1 VARGVVDKAPRDEH
15 PQQTDGAGA
24 SRPMLPTVVSDDRQT
39 PKARADVLAG
49 MNLPQSHRADLFR
62 SLHTTAHPLALVTVW
77 DVASAL
83 AAQDAGAPAIATTS
97 AGVAWSQG
105 VPDGDHL
112 DRARAVSVLAAIVS
126 AVDVPVSAD
135 IEGGYPDSTGDVAE
149 TVRAV
154 IEAGAVGINIE
165 DGSRSPDEL
174 CRRIAVARRVA
185 DETGVA
191 LFVNARCDVYL
202 TGAVAPAQRLAET
215 VRRAAAYVEAGAD
228 GIFVPGVVD
237 AQTIAALAGAVQV
250 PFNVMVGPGAL
261 DVAGL
266 GRLGVARA
274 SLGSSAAQAAA
285 TTVRDATAELL
296 ATGTYDCLTGALDY
310 GYVDGLLTRA
320 SSSQARRGATI
331 DA

>member
-1 VARGVVDKAPRDEH
+1 MVSAP
-15 PQQTDGAGA
+15 QVSGSWAV
-24 SRPMLPTVVSDDRQT
+24 TVVSDDRQT

-49 MNLPQSHRADLFR
+49 MNLPQSRHADLFR
-62 SLHTTAHPLALVTVW
+62 SLHTPARPLALVTVW

-105 VPDGDHL
+105 VPDGDRL
-112 DRARAVSVLAAIVS
+112 DRARAVSVLGAIVS

-135 IEGGYPDSTGDVAE
+135 IEGGYPDGSGDVAE

-154 IEAGAVGINIE
+154 IEAGAVGINVE

-174 CRRIAVARRVA
+174 CRRVAVARKVA
-185 DETGVA
+185 DQMGVG

-202 TGAVAPAQRLAET
+202 TGAVAPAQRLEKT

-237 AQTIAALAGAVQV
+237 AETIAALAEAVQV
-250 PFNVMVGPGAL
+250 PLNVMVGPGAL
-261 DVAGL
+261 DVAAL

-274 SLGSSAAQAAA
+274 SLGSSVAQAAA
-285 TTVRDATAELL
+285 TTVRDAQAELL